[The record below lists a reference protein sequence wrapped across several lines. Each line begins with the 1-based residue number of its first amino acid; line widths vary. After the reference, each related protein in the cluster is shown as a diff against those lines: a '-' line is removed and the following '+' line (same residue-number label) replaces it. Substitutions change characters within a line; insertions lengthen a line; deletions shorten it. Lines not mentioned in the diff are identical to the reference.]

1 MHAFRYVKP
10 LLNLPTVDLFG
21 YALMR
26 QHSRCANLEMKCL
39 ECIEYYGAHRG
50 SIICQDYYDDWKECA
65 STNLSVRFKLTH
77 LKSRC
82 NFQFNLQSCW
92 LKAWTNISFSEIKS
106 SLNGF
111 AVQEK
116 VLGILPWRKRV
127 SISTDSSSSRIFRA
141 SQNTQK
147 WFLWRKRWLNIDNFI
162 EN

>member
-50 SIICQDYYDDWKECA
+50 SIICQDYYDDWKECS
-65 STNLSVRFKLTH
+65 STNLSVRFKLTNWLRYPRICSSDV
-77 LKSRC
+77 LKLEQI
-82 NFQFNLQSCW
+82 FLFPE
-92 LKAWTNISFSEIKS
+92 TKS
-106 SLNGF
+106 SRNGF

-141 SQNTQK
+141 SQNT
-147 WFLWRKRWLNIDNFI
+147 
-162 EN
+162 

>member
-82 NFQFNLQSCW
+82 NFQFKTCSPDDLKLEQIFLFQRLRVRSMDLQYKKKYW
-92 LKAWTNISFSEIKS
+92 EYFRGEREYPYQPIPHPQGFFEPLRTHKNDFSDG
-106 SLNGF
+106 NAG
-111 AVQEK
+111 
-116 VLGILPWRKRV
+116 
-127 SISTDSSSSRIFRA
+127 
-141 SQNTQK
+141 
-147 WFLWRKRWLNIDNFI
+147 
-162 EN
+162 